1 MIKFFLAL
9 AHAYSNARKI
19 EQIKTEI
26 GHLQPVG
33 VAGKIQK
40 ILAWQSQFKSYNIPM
55 NDHVIVYRSEF
66 EKLQDEFWMD
76 FINNNAGTLYFL
88 FVLAFWCL
96 VAFVILRV
104 IFRFIPSKRTSKWE
118 EKRNRRRF

>member
-1 MIKFFLAL
+1 
-9 AHAYSNARKI
+9 
-19 EQIKTEI
+19 
-26 GHLQPVG
+26 
-33 VAGKIQK
+33 
-40 ILAWQSQFKSYNIPM
+40 M
-55 NDHVIVYRSEF
+55 NDHVIVYRSQF

-96 VAFVILRV
+96 VAFVILRI
-104 IFRFIPSKRTSKWE
+104 IFRFVPNPKQPSRWE